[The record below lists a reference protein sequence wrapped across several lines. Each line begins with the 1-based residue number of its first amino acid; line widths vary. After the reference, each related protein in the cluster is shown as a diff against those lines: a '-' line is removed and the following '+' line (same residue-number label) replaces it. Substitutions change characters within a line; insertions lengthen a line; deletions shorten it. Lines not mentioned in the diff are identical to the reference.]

1 MEIKSIK
8 NKTGTVERAIRVSK
22 IKKEKKKKELDKNI
36 DKSKTSILCFLSK
49 TELGSVHRLG
59 SGEDEE
65 TSAKASTT
73 PVPPDKP
80 GIAHTHSVML
90 MSVM

>member
-22 IKKEKKKKELDKNI
+22 IKKKKELDKNI
-36 DKSKTSILCFLSK
+36 DKSKASILRFLSK
-49 TELGSVHRLG
+49 IELGTVHGLG

-73 PVPPDKP
+73 PVPPDR
-80 GIAHTHSVML
+80 GQGSLTHVLSR
-90 MSVM
+90 